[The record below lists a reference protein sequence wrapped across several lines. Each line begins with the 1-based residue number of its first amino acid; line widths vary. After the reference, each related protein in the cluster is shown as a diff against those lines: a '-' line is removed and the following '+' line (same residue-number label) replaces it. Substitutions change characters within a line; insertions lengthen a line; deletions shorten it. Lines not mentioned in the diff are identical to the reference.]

1 MPGGAIIAAA
11 DESERVEAPT
21 TWKAYMMCVFASFG
35 GIFFGYDSGYI
46 NGVKG
51 MNVFITQYTGLQPP
65 GPNASKAEKDA
76 FGLSSSQDS
85 LITSILSAGTF
96 FGALIAGDLADWF
109 GRRTTVIAGCGV
121 FVIGVILQTASHG
134 PNMGL
139 IVAGRLVGPL
149 VLSISLL
156 MFYITHSEVVFCT
169 AAIT

>member
-1 MPGGAIIAAA
+1 MAGEAIIAAA

-51 MNVFITQYTGLQPP
+51 MNVFISQYTGLPPP
-65 GPNASKAEKDA
+65 GPDASQADKDA
-76 FGLSSSQDS
+76 FGLSSSKDS

-121 FVIGVILQTASHG
+121 FIIGVILQTASHG

-139 IVAGRLVGPL
+139 IVAGRLVGLLRALLPL
-149 VLSISLL
+149 GFI
-156 MFYITHSEVVFCT
+156 FRGT
-169 AAIT
+169 

>member
-1 MPGGAIIAAA
+1 MPGGAITAAA

-21 TWKAYMMCVFASFG
+21 TWKSYMMCVFASFG

-51 MNVFITQYTGLQPP
+51 MNVFISQYTGLQPP
-65 GPNASKAEKDA
+65 GLNASQAEKDA
-76 FGLSSSQDS
+76 FRLPANKDS

-121 FVIGVILQTASHG
+121 FIIGVILQTASHG

-139 IVAGRLVGPL
+139 IVVGRLVGL
-149 VLSISLL
+149 LAVLSTILLHISR
-156 MFYITHSEVVFCT
+156 Y
-169 AAIT
+169 